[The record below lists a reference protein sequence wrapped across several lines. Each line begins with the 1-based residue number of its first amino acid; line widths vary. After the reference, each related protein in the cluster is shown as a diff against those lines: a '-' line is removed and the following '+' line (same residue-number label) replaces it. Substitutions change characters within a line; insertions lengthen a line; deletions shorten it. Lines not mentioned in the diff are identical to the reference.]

1 MDAVTR
7 PETGT
12 RSMPGTLRPKATAA
26 FAVAFVL
33 GLAGPACYGQAPADL
48 SLRVAVERA
57 LANSAQLQAA
67 GSAVRVAEERTR
79 EAYGGMFPH
88 VSAETSYLGSF
99 AGPSPAGA
107 AVPDHAVAAS
117 LRVDQ
122 AVLDVPAFRA
132 LDAAERRQRLRGEE
146 LRGFAHALVDEVRQR
161 YYDALLAR
169 EEERLTAESIDRLQQ
184 TLTDTQAR
192 HREGFATDDELLR
205 LQVQF
210 ANLQAELQRIRN
222 DFAVA
227 RGMLLVAM
235 GEDPLQPVSLQ
246 GDLGELRLAADERNG
261 SSNAGLLEA
270 SGADRLA
277 AADEEQLRLDAMT
290 HRSDLR
296 QLRTL
301 HQLDELQIRI
311 QEAEYLPTIRAF
323 GSVDFSPRW
332 QMSASAGVALKW
344 RLFDGFSRDARVEQ
358 RREELRQTAARM
370 KHAELVM
377 LNQVHTHA
385 ASMRE
390 AHARAASQMRSVEQA
405 QAGYDI
411 AILRFRAGIGA
422 QLDVIAAESVLR
434 QSQFSY
440 ARAVYDYLSAA
451 SQLEVA
457 TGVVPIAETS
467 FGGA

>member
-1 MDAVTR
+1 MPATARSPAAVT
-7 PETGT
+7 
-12 RSMPGTLRPKATAA
+12 AA
-26 FAVAFVL
+26 IAAAVVI
-33 GLAGPACYGQAPADL
+33 GLAAPACHGQAPAVL

-57 LANSAQLQAA
+57 LANSAHLQAS

-79 EAYGGMFPH
+79 EAYGGVFPQ
-88 VSAETSYLGSF
+88 VSAQTSYQGSF
-99 AGPSPAGA
+99 GAQPPARA
-107 AVPDHAVAAS
+107 AASDHTVAAS

-132 LDAAERRQRLRGEE
+132 LDAAERQQRLRAEE
-146 LRGFAHALVDEVRQR
+146 LRGVAHGLVHEVRQR
-161 YYDALLAR
+161 YFDALLAL
-169 EEERLTAESIDRLQQ
+169 EEERLTAQSVARLQQ
-184 TLTDTQAR
+184 TLSDTQAR

-210 ANLQAELQRIRN
+210 ANLEAELQRLRN
-222 DFAVA
+222 EFAVA
-227 RGMLLVAM
+227 SGALLVAM
-235 GEDPLQPVSLQ
+235 GEDPLQAVSLQ
-246 GDLGELRLAADERNG
+246 GDLGGLRLAAEERNG
-261 SSNAGLLEA
+261 PANADLLAA
-270 SGADRLA
+270 SGAGGLA
-277 AADEEQLRLDAMT
+277 VAAEEQLRLDALT

-301 HQLDELQIRI
+301 YHLDELQIRI

-332 QMSASAGVALKW
+332 QMSASAGVALQW

-370 KHAELVM
+370 RHAELVM
-377 LNQVHTHA
+377 LNQVHTRA

-390 AHARAASQMRSVEQA
+390 ASARAASQARSVEQA
-405 QAGYDI
+405 QATYDI
-411 AILRFRAGIGA
+411 AVLRFRAGVGA

-434 QSQFSY
+434 QSQFGY

-451 SQLEVA
+451 SELEVA
-457 TGVVPIAETS
+457 TGVVPLADAAL
-467 FGGA
+467 GGA

>member
-1 MDAVTR
+1 MPATARPPAAVT
-7 PETGT
+7 
-12 RSMPGTLRPKATAA
+12 AA
-26 FAVAFVL
+26 IAVAVVM
-33 GLAGPACYGQAPADL
+33 GLAGPACYGQTPGVL
-48 SLRVAVERA
+48 SLRAAVERA
-57 LANSAQLQAA
+57 LASSAHLQAA

-79 EAYGGMFPH
+79 EAYGGVFPQ
-88 VSAETSYLGSF
+88 VSAETSYVGSF
-99 AGPSPAGA
+99 GRQPPSRA
-107 AVPDHAVAAS
+107 AASDHAVAAS

-132 LDAAERRQRLRGEE
+132 LDAAERQQRLRGEE
-146 LRGFAHALVDEVRQR
+146 LRGAAHALVDEVRQR
-161 YYDALLAR
+161 YFDALLAQ
-169 EEERLTAESIDRLQQ
+169 EEERLTEQSIARLQQ
-184 TLTDTQAR
+184 TLSDTQAR

-210 ANLQAELQRIRN
+210 ANLEAELQRIRT

-227 RGMLLVAM
+227 RGTLLVAM

-246 GDLGELRLAADERNG
+246 GDLGTLRLAADERNG
-261 SSNAGLLEA
+261 PANADLLDA
-270 SGADRLA
+270 AGAARLA
-277 AADEEQLRLDAMT
+277 AAGEDQLRLDAMT

-332 QMSASAGVALKW
+332 QVSASAGVALRW

-358 RREELRQTAARM
+358 RREELRQTTARM
-370 KHAELVM
+370 QHAELVM

-390 AHARAASQMRSVEQA
+390 ASARAASQARSVEQA
-405 QAGYDI
+405 QATYEI
-411 AILRFRAGIGA
+411 AILRFRAGVGA

-434 QSQFSY
+434 QSEFSY
-440 ARAVYDYLSAA
+440 ARAVYDYVSAA

-457 TGVVPIAETS
+457 TGVVPLADAS
-467 FGGA
+467 LGGA